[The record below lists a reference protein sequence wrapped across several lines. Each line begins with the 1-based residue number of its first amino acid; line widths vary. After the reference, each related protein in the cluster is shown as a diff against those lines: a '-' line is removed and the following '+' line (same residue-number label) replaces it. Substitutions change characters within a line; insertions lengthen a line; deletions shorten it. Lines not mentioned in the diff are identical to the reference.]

1 MLWGS
6 RPSVPSHV
14 LCPETRRISGL
25 PQPLSRSSLSGSV
38 CWVSAVGRAGGAV
51 GEDLLVGRDLFS
63 LALELASV
71 MVMIKSSW
79 TLVSFYFKIQ
89 DGWSTH
95 VLLAS

>member
-1 MLWGS
+1 M
-6 RPSVPSHV
+6 
-14 LCPETRRISGL
+14 
-25 PQPLSRSSLSGSV
+25 
-38 CWVSAVGRAGGAV
+38 SAVGRSGGAV

-95 VLLAS
+95 VFLAS